1 MTPKAKPVEAWAVKA
16 PQGIGYII
24 ARTRRE
30 AMERFLFDGTYASL
44 FEDDW
49 KYYYQK
55 GYRCVR
61 VRVEEA

>member
-1 MTPKAKPVEAWAVKA
+1 MSLPARCETEIPEWL
-16 PQGIGYII
+16 